1 MNFLLA
7 FTTRFF
13 RFPNVFVFLF
23 CVSVSAQEAF
33 TKEQILSDMAYLK
46 TTLEKAHYNLYAH
59 TPKKEFDHNYE
70 VVKQSVDKDS
80 FDLLEATSLMQR
92 IISKANNGH
101 TEIGFPGQSYGTYAY
116 AGGTI
121 FPLEIA
127 FEDGKALVRKNWSG
141 NDSIKVGSEILAI
154 NGESMEQ
161 ILTKI
166 YPQLSAERPYFK
178 NAKIELYSFPR
189 LYWQV
194 FGRVDTFS
202 VEMVSDGKPTTYT
215 LKAVDVIDGY
225 EMKRNEVIDSKMQL
239 KFMDKAAYLNPGG
252 FGGDEAKY
260 QQFIDSS
267 FAQIKTKKSESLI
280 IDLRNNPGGNDSF
293 SDYLVSYIADRPF
306 TWSSHFSLKTSAVL
320 KEHTRKHSD
329 TTKTYF
335 KEILAH
341 KNGSIYEYY
350 FEDHQPQPKEK
361 RFTGKVY
368 VLVNRQSHSQSA
380 VTAAQIQDYGFGTLV
395 GEETGEFPTLYASQ
409 FQFELPNTGITV
421 NISKGY
427 SIRVNGSTK
436 AEGVVPDIFIEDHL
450 LDEQDEILNG
460 LLAQLQN

>member
-1 MNFLLA
+1 MKSFFVAQTIYFRLLHMVVFFLC
-7 FTTRFF
+7 
-13 RFPNVFVFLF
+13 F
-23 CVSVSAQEAF
+23 CAQAQETF
-33 TKEQILSDMAYLK
+33 TKTQILSDMAYLK
-46 TTLEKAHYNLYAH
+46 NTLEEAHYNLYAY

-70 VVKQSVDKDS
+70 EVKQSVRKDS
-80 FDLLEATSLMQR
+80 FNLLEATSLLQR

-127 FEDGKALVRKNWSG
+127 FEDGKGWVRKNWSG

-154 NGESMEQ
+154 NGQSMEQ
-161 ILTKI
+161 ILAKI

-178 NAKIELYSFPR
+178 NAKIELYSLPR

-194 FGRVDTFS
+194 YGQIDSFT
-202 VEMVSDGKPTTYT
+202 VELVCEGKPTKFT

-239 KFMDKAAYLNPGG
+239 KFIGESAYLSPGG

-260 QQFIDSS
+260 QQFIDSC
-267 FAQIKTKKSESLI
+267 FTQIKAQKSKNLI

-293 SDYLVSYIADRPF
+293 SDYLVSYFADRPF
-306 TWSSHFSLKTSAVL
+306 TWHSHFSLKTSAVL
-320 KEHTRKHSD
+320 KEHTRKHFD

-341 KNGSIYEYY
+341 KNGTTYEPDLDYY
-350 FEDHQPQPKEK
+350 QPQPKAK
-361 RFTGKVY
+361 RFMGKVY
-368 VLVNRQSHSQSA
+368 VLVNRQSHSQST

-395 GEETGEFPTLYASQ
+395 GEETGEYPTLYASQ
-409 FQFELPNTGITV
+409 FQFRLPNTGITV
-421 NISKGY
+421 NLSKGY

-436 AEGVVPDIFIEDHL
+436 AEGVVPDIFIKDHL

>member
-1 MNFLLA
+1 MKFPLA
-7 FTTRFF
+7 FTTRLF
-13 RFPNVFVFLF
+13 RFQNVAVFLF
-23 CVSVSAQEAF
+23 WFCVSAQETF
-33 TKEQILSDMAYLK
+33 TKDQILSDMAYLK
-46 TTLEKAHYNLYAH
+46 STMEEAHYNLYAY
-59 TPKKEFDHNYE
+59 TPKKEFDRNYE
-70 VVKQSVDKDS
+70 EIKQSVRKDS
-80 FDLLEATSLMQR
+80 FNLLEATSLLQR

-121 FPLEIA
+121 FPLEIT
-127 FEDGKALVRKNWSG
+127 FEDGKGWIRKNWSG
-141 NDSIKVGSEILAI
+141 NDSIKVGLEILAI
-154 NGESMEQ
+154 NGQSMEQ
-161 ILTKI
+161 ILAKI

-178 NAKIELYSFPR
+178 NAKIELYSLPR

-194 FGRVDTFS
+194 YGQIDSFT
-202 VEMVSDGKPTTYT
+202 VELVCEGKPTKFT

-239 KFMDKAAYLNPGG
+239 KFMGESAYLNPGG

-260 QQFIDSS
+260 QQFIDSC
-267 FAQIKTKKSESLI
+267 FTQIKAQKSKNLI

-293 SDYLVSYIADRPF
+293 SDYLVSYFADRPF
-306 TWSSHFSLKTSAVL
+306 TWHSHFSLKTSKVL
-320 KEHTRKHSD
+320 KEHTRKHFD

-335 KEILAH
+335 REILAH
-341 KNGSIYEYY
+341 ENGTTYEPELDYY
-350 FEDHQPQPKEK
+350 QPQPKAK
-361 RFTGKVY
+361 RFMGKVY
-368 VLVNRQSHSQSA
+368 VLVNRQSHSQST

-409 FQFELPNTGITV
+409 FQFQLPNTGITV
-421 NISKGY
+421 NLSKGY

-436 AEGVVPDIFIEDHL
+436 AEGVVPDICIKDHL